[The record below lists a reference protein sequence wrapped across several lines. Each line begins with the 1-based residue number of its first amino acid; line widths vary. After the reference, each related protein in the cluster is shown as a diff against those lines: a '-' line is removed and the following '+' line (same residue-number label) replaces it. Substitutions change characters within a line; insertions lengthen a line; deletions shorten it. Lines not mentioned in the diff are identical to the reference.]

1 MASIRGLRKSALSL
15 TANYSWC
22 LFILLHLEEGEGGI
36 TMECK
41 KAKKVNHLLLYA
53 VGICA
58 YLMYLL
64 KKKKK
69 ILFWLMQQT
78 RNVLSLVFSCCTTTC
93 TIGENQYC
101 YYYYCCY

>member
-22 LFILLHLEEGEGGI
+22 LFILLHLEEGGS

-41 KAKKVNHLLLYA
+41 KGESFITVFR
-53 VGICA
+53 A
-58 YLMYLL
+58 YLMHYL
-64 KKKKK
+64 KKKKN

-78 RNVLSLVFSCCTTTC
+78 RNVLSLVFSCCTATC

-101 YYYYCCY
+101 YYYYCCCCCCCY